1 MREIG
6 LILLYGLTS
15 FDDLKTKQVRV
26 FEIVSFGILGI
37 VLNVISPMN
46 SIYSIIGAILVGVVL
61 YIFSVF
67 SKEKIGKG
75 DAMIVMVSGLYLGF
89 TNVMILL
96 WISSLLA
103 LIVGLITMK
112 KLKVDSSYEI
122 PFVPFLMSG
131 FLIMYGISLFR
142 SLSV

>member
-6 LILLYGLTS
+6 LILFYGLTS

-26 FEIVSFGILGI
+26 FEIVSFAIFGI
-37 VLNVISPMN
+37 VLNIVAPLN
-46 SIYSIIGAILVGVVL
+46 SMQSIIAAVFVGIVL
-61 YIFSVF
+61 YIFSIL

-75 DAMIVMVSGLYLGF
+75 DALIVMVSGLYLGF

-103 LIVGLITMK
+103 LIFGLITIK
-112 KLKVDSSYEI
+112 KLKVDSNYEI

-131 FLIMYGISLFR
+131 FLIMYAISLYR
-142 SLSV
+142 SLYV

>member
-112 KLKVDSSYEI
+112 KFKVDSSYEI

>member
-67 SKEKIGKG
+67 SKEKIGMG

-112 KLKVDSSYEI
+112 KFKVDSSYEI

>member
-6 LILLYGLTS
+6 LILFYGLTS

-26 FEIVSFGILGI
+26 FEIVSFAIFGI
-37 VLNVISPMN
+37 VLNIVAPLN
-46 SIYSIIGAILVGVVL
+46 SMQSIIAAVLVGIVL
-61 YIFSVF
+61 YIFSIL

-75 DAMIVMVSGLYLGF
+75 DALIVMVSGLYLGF
-89 TNVMILL
+89 TNVLILL

-103 LIVGLITMK
+103 LIFGLITIK
-112 KLKVDSSYEI
+112 KLKVDSNYEI

-131 FLIMYGISLFR
+131 FLIMYAISLYR
-142 SLSV
+142 SLYV